1 MNSEQDEARDP
12 DQPAGSGV
20 KREKTQEMS
29 PREMDELVSHNVLL
43 VDDDQFL
50 LEFFERVLTA
60 HGYKIIT
67 ARNGHE
73 GAEIVAQAEDEIDL
87 FVLDLLMPVES
98 GWDLINAI
106 RQSERYKNAP
116 IIALTGLSLAYDEF
130 ERLGEKVD
138 AVMLKGDFD
147 VSRFTETIAELLH
160 KSTAS

>member
-1 MNSEQDEARDP
+1 M
-12 DQPAGSGV
+12 

-116 IIALTGLSLAYDEF
+116 IIALTGLSLAYDELG
-130 ERLGEKVD
+130 RLGEKVD